1 MGRYFL
7 DTEFIEDGE
16 TIDLISIGM
25 VDERNMG
32 LHLLNIECDF
42 RRANSWVRENVLP
55 HLPRRPMALPSIAA
69 DNNFQT
75 VERRGRRVLEGWGT
89 RHAIRKHIEAF
100 VGGVPSP
107 QFWAYFADYDWVVFC
122 QLFGRMIDLP
132 ERFPKYCRDLKQLM
146 WHLGVHKE
154 DFLIE
159 RATEH
164 DAYEDALWNQQAY
177 QHLLTIVEQRNLTRK
192 LNL

>member
-1 MGRYFL
+1 MGHYFF

-25 VDERNMG
+25 IDDRDVG
-32 LHLLNIECDF
+32 LHLLNIECNF
-42 RRANSWVRENVLP
+42 SRANAWVRENVLP
-55 HLPRRPMALPSIAA
+55 HLPQRPMALPSIAG

-75 VERRGRRVLEGWGT
+75 VERHGRRVLEGWGT

-100 VGGVPSP
+100 VGGVRSP

-122 QLFGRMIDLP
+122 QLFGKMIDLP

-146 WHLGVHKE
+146 WHLGVRKE
-154 DFLIE
+154 DLPIT
-159 RATEH
+159 RDTEH

-177 QHLLTIVEQRNLTRK
+177 QHLLTIAEQRNLKGK